1 MTPLM
6 KQYLEIKADTGA
18 DTLLAYRMGDFYEL
32 FFADAKTAAQV
43 LNIVLTSSGKHEGKP
58 LPMAGF
64 PVHSA
69 ERYIEQLVS
78 AGHSVAICE
87 VVESP
92 AEASKRTKRGQS
104 APQRREVLRV
114 VHPSREIGEFIDPAN
129 LPRLSDYVGV

>member
-6 KQYLEIKADTGA
+6 KQYLEIKAETGA
-18 DTLLAYRMGDFYEL
+18 DSLLAYRMGDFYE
-32 FFADAKTAAQV
+32 FFFKDAETTAQV
-43 LNIVLTSSGKHEGKP
+43 LGLVLTSSGKHEGKP

-69 ERYIEQLVS
+69 ERYIEHLVS

-87 VVESP
+87 VVESR
-92 AEASKRTKRGQS
+92 ADAFKRGQS
-104 APQRREVLRV
+104 TPQRREVLRV
-114 VHPSREIGEFIDPAN
+114 VHPPREIGDFIDPAN